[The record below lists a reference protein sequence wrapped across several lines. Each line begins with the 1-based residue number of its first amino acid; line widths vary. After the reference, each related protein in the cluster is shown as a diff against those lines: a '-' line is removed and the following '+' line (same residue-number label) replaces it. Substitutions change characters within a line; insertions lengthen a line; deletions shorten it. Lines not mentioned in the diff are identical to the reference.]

1 MIKEEI
7 LELIEQCEKEIK
19 NKEKFNDIESTTVK
33 YARKI
38 DQKLMQH
45 MVNIKGTGHVGR
57 EITLEDGTK
66 AKFKEYDKK
75 NF

>member
-7 LELIEQCEKEIK
+7 LELIEQCEEEIK
-19 NKEKFNDIESTTVK
+19 NKDKFTDIESTTVK

-38 DQKLMQH
+38 DQKLMQY
-45 MVNIKGTGHVGR
+45 MINAKGTGHKGR
-57 EITLEDGTK
+57 EITLEDGKT

-75 NF
+75 K